1 MAEHYII
8 LIVEPEW
15 DPATATQEDWAE
27 AMAAHEAFGKAV
39 AEAGARILDG
49 DALMPSR
56 TSTRIHPAGNG
67 GEPVLTDGPFPEVK
81 EIVSGYYKLEVADRA
96 QALELAAKC
105 PTGGYVEVTPIMP
118 TS

>member
-1 MAEHYII
+1 MAEHYMI

-15 DPATATQEDWAE
+15 DPATATQDDWAA
-27 AMAAHEAFGKAV
+27 AMAAHQAFGAAV
-39 AEAGARILDG
+39 AAAGARILDG

-56 TSTRIHPAGNG
+56 TSTRIHPAAGDG
-67 GEPVLTDGPFPEVK
+67 APVLTDGPFPEVK
-81 EIVSGYYKLEVADRA
+81 EIVSGYYKLEVTDRA

-105 PTGGYVEVTPIMP
+105 PTGGYVELTPIMP